1 MKKEMQAKENMK
13 KKRKRRKA
21 KRIFCLII
29 FIILAVVI
37 GYAIWFAVNINKHKE
52 AMGEAEYD
60 PLSAT
65 ALGIDPEKLKEVGRL
80 NVLVVG
86 ESDAN
91 QGLDE
96 APYYLADTI
105 MVVSYNPQTQQA
117 SILSIPRDTYVGSNI
132 TYANASY
139 KINCIYRNK
148 TRMEDLVEAVEDLT
162 GLDLEYYV
170 TVDTAAIRQ
179 IVDAIGG
186 VRFNVPIDMDYDD
199 DSQDL
204 YIHIKAGEQLLDGQK
219 AEHVLRFRHNNDYS
233 SYSSE
238 YGDND
243 FGRMRTQ
250 REFIQETA
258 KQLIKIENAPK
269 AVSLL
274 DIVFKNVE
282 TNLDMQT
289 LKYYIPYVFKFDPE
303 NIQSDYV
310 PGESILS
317 NEVWIYAADK
327 EATAEVVETL
337 FTDKVVEEQPAET
350 NNTNTIAEETTV
362 TEKQEPEQK
371 TETKS
376 EPEEKT
382 QPQTQT
388 AEKQEKTYTIELLNG
403 TGSQDKLTKVKK
415 ALEEAGFD
423 VTKSGETSSTA
434 VTMIINRTKSE
445 RKISDNIK
453 QKLGTGTIT
462 SGEDNSNV
470 DFTII
475 LGNDYK

>member
-1 MKKEMQAKENMK
+1 MKKEIQAKENMK
-13 KKRKRRKA
+13 KRRK
-21 KRIFCLII
+21 KNKVKKILKII
-29 FIILAVVI
+29 LFIILVAVI
-37 GYAIWFAVNINKHKE
+37 GYGIWFGINIAKHK
-52 AMGEAEYD
+52 ATMGEVEYD

-65 ALGIDPEKLKEVGRL
+65 ALGIDPEKLKSVGRI

-96 APYYLADTI
+96 DPYYLADTI

-117 SILSIPRDTYVGSNI
+117 SILSIPRDTYVGSSI
-132 TYANASY
+132 EYANASY

-148 TRMEDLVEAVEDLT
+148 TRMEDLVEAVNDLT
-162 GLDLEYYV
+162 GLDIEYYV

-186 VRFNVPIDMDYDD
+186 VWFNVPIDMDYDD

-219 AEHVLRFRHNNDYS
+219 AEHVLRFRHNNDFS
-233 SYSSE
+233 SYSTE

-250 REFIQETA
+250 REFLQETA

-269 AVSLL
+269 AVNLL

-310 PGESILS
+310 PGESVLS

-327 EATAEVVETL
+327 EATEEVVENL
-337 FTDKVVEEQPAET
+337 FTDKIIEPEKVDNQTE
-350 NNTNTIAEETTV
+350 NTNTITDDTTV
-362 TEKQEPEQK
+362 AEPQK
-371 TETKS
+371 TETKVETKT
-376 EPEEKT
+376 EPEQK
-382 QPQTQT
+382 
-388 AEKQEKTYTIELLNG
+388 KIKIEILNG
-403 TGSQDKLTKVKK
+403 TESKEKLTSVKNKLEK
-415 ALEEAGFD
+415 AGYD
-423 VTKSGETSSTA
+423 IIKSGETSSTA
-434 VTMIINRTKSE
+434 TTTIINRTNNSKQVSDTLKDE
-445 RKISDNIK
+445 IGKGYVINGSDN
-453 QKLGTGTIT
+453 
-462 SGEDNSNV
+462 SGV
-470 DFTII
+470 DYTII
-475 LGNDYK
+475 IGND